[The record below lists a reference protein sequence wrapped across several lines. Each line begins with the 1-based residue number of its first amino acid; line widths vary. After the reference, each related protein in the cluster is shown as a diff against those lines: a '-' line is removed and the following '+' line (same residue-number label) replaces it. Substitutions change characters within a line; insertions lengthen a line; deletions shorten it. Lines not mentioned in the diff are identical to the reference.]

1 MKTRNLIAGLLAA
14 VMLLC
19 VGCSGNG
26 TTTGGNDIPGNT
38 GDNAGNGEYISAKP
52 LDISR
57 LGDGYNPN
65 YMPDAAS
72 IKQRSG
78 TIHVVLDFDG
88 TQVGWQ
94 KVAEEYERLH
104 SGKVD
109 VVINTDYSGTM
120 YGEKIISELQNTK
133 TDWDI
138 VQGNLGSYHT
148 NAACMHISSIS
159 DQNNE
164 YCGANVKW
172 NDVLENIAFESI
184 ENHSTDT
191 YIINSETMQTCW
203 FVNKTALDEAAAL
216 GYRNSDGEAATPNTW
231 DDLMSLCAY
240 MQQAG
245 YNNPLGI
252 TLSEGSIRT
261 AQFSWLTR
269 IYGDYY
275 YRQYYP
281 YVMNSEYWDDYD
293 PEDTAPE
300 TVDGYGVKFCKIANL
315 MLDKNSTLTDDGF
328 VGVGSDIYKDYLS
341 NFYKM
346 RDYIIADASA
356 TEFAALRDQFR
367 LQSKGKKSAQI
378 ILDYVGYGCLYSTS
392 DAIELD
398 YFDYPVMESDYVD
411 SDTLTRDIGGNGGFL
426 SIVKHVGDK
435 AQNELNIDFMK
446 FFMSPYGQ
454 TIYYQGLAE
463 GNVAPAGQTTVKHVV
478 MPQQWSAFYNKVG
491 KKVEFNGNVD
501 GNIFISWGVRF
512 FGDYENTD
520 DMIGEIWK
528 KLLLRG
534 IGAKDEI
541 TVDEFCANWYDA
553 CFKDYKLKCIDCQW
567 PENMYLNPALPY

>member
-1 MKTRNLIAGLLAA
+1 MTKKGLVSCLIAATMI
-14 VMLLC
+14 VST
-19 VGCSGNG
+19 GC
-26 TTTGGNDIPGNT
+26 GGNSTSGKGNK
-38 GDNAGNGEYISAKP
+38 GGYISQKA
-52 LDISR
+52 LDIKK
-57 LGDGYNPN
+57 LGDGFNPK
-65 YMPDAAS
+65 YLPDTSS
-72 IKQRSG
+72 IKQQSG
-78 TIHVVLDFDG
+78 KIHVVLDFDG
-88 TQVGWQ
+88 TQYGWE

-104 SGKVD
+104 SKQVD

-120 YGEKIISELQNTK
+120 YSEKIVSELQNTD

-148 NAACMHISSIS
+148 NSACMHISAIS
-159 DQNNE
+159 DQVNE
-164 YCGANVKW
+164 YCGANVQW

-203 FVNKTALDEAAAL
+203 FVNKTALEAAGKL
-216 GYRNSDGEAATPNTW
+216 GYKNADGKVENPVTW
-231 DDLMSLCAY
+231 NDLISLCDY

-245 YNNPLGI
+245 YDNPLGI
-252 TLSEGSIRT
+252 SLTEGSIRS

-281 YVMNSEYWDDYD
+281 YVMSAEYWDDYD
-293 PEDTAPE
+293 PEDASPE
-300 TVDGYGVKFCKIANL
+300 TADGYGVKFCKIANL
-315 MLDKNSTLTDDGF
+315 MLDKNSSLAEDGF

-346 RDYIIADASA
+346 RNYIIADASS
-356 TEFAALRDQFR
+356 TEFATLRDQFR
-367 LQSKGKKSAQI
+367 LQSNGKKSAQI
-378 ILDYVGYGCLYSTS
+378 ILDYVGYGCLYGDS
-392 DAIELD
+392 DAIKLD

-435 AQNELNIDFMK
+435 EQNDLNIDFMK

-454 TIYYQGLAE
+454 TLYYQGLAE
-463 GNVAPAGQTTVKHVV
+463 HDVAPAGLTTVKNVV
-478 MPQQWSAFYNKVG
+478 IPEQWSSFFNKVND
-491 KKVEFNGNVD
+491 KVSFNGNVD
-501 GNIFISWGVRF
+501 GDIFISWGVRF

-520 DMIGEIWK
+520 DLVGEIWK
-528 KLLLRG
+528 KLLLKG

-541 TVDEFCANWYDA
+541 TVDEFCTQWYDA
-553 CFKDYKLKCIDCQW
+553 CFADYKLKCIDCQW
-567 PENMYLNPALPY
+567 PESMYMNPTLPY